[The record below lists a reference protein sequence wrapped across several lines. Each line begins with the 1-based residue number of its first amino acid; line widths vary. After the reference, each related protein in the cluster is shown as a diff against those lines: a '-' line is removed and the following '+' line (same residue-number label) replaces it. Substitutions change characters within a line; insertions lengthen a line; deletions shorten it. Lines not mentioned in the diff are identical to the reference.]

1 MSFHKTPL
9 ALSVFLLGVLALL
22 ALAGIYYFN
31 STQYAGAGGLKAPE
45 TAPDAQHVAVESED
59 AVFLKFSELS
69 NAKTN
74 FCAGP
79 EVVVSSGAERLQGSC
94 CSKMDFHR
102 YTEQLE
108 GLKKYAFIGQIPAD
122 PYDIPV
128 SLAEKLLEYQKTIR
142 LTAEQQ
148 EIYDDA
154 VAMSHEGGPCC
165 CKCWRWYAFEGL
177 AKFLITEHGFDAEQ
191 IAEVWDLE
199 DGCGGTGHAHSE

>member
-79 EVVVSSGAERLQGSC
+79 EVEENCVLAFNSHVLCGFKAHAAAKWISTATRSSWKA
-94 CSKMDFHR
+94 
-102 YTEQLE
+102 
-108 GLKKYAFIGQIPAD
+108 
-122 PYDIPV
+122 
-128 SLAEKLLEYQKTIR
+128 
-142 LTAEQQ
+142 
-148 EIYDDA
+148 
-154 VAMSHEGGPCC
+154 
-165 CKCWRWYAFEGL
+165 
-177 AKFLITEHGFDAEQ
+177 
-191 IAEVWDLE
+191 
-199 DGCGGTGHAHSE
+199 